1 MADQIDWIAL
11 AVFLFFFIL
20 VTVMGFF
27 AARWKAGPVSEHLD
41 EWGLG
46 GRQFGTWIT
55 WFLVG
60 GDFYTAY
67 TVIAVPALVYAVGA
81 YGFFAL
87 PYTIIVYPFVFAVM
101 PILWKV
107 AHANGHVTAA
117 DVVLGTYGSRGLELA
132 VAITGMIATMPYIA
146 LQLIGMGVVI
156 KAMGLTGE
164 LPIVA
169 AFIILALYTYSSGLR
184 APALIAFVKDIMI
197 YIVVLVAVVV
207 VPARLGGYGAVFAAA
222 GDAFA
227 AKGGA
232 TGLTLKPAQMLPY
245 ATLALGSALAAF
257 MYPHTL
263 TGIFASKSADTIRK
277 NAVLLPAYT
286 LLLGLIALLGY
297 MAYAANIKVTS
308 TNDVVPTLFKVLFPS
323 WFAGFAFSAIAIGAL
338 VPAAVMSIGAANL
351 FTRNVW
357 KSYVNPD
364 ISHAGEAAVAKI
376 ASLVVKVGALAFILF
391 LPTQYALDLQLLGG
405 LWILQTFP
413 ALVFGLFTRWFRAE
427 GLLLGWAV
435 GNSLGIVD
443 GMEQR
448 AEAAREHRSR
458 RRQLCVLCRARR
470 ADPQCRRRS
479 HRDRHRRADLAAQR
493 GCRILI
499 AVRLAA
505 HALRSAG
512 GVSATN
518 RLRKVPMPLISIST
532 TSPAL
537 RSGEAP
543 SVPIQITSP
552 GHSVKYFVSS
562 TMNGLMPKI
571 MSLVRKR
578 LLSLPFTLTMVSIL
592 SRSTS
597 VSIHGPIGLKVSA
610 FLARHSP
617 RSAFCQLR
625 SLTSLPMV

>member
-1 MADQIDWIAL
+1 MSANIDWVAL
-11 AVFLFFFIL
+11 SVFVFFFAL

-27 AARWKAGPVSEHLD
+27 AARWKAGPVNEHLD

-87 PYTIIVYPFVFAVM
+87 PYTIVVYPFVFAVM
-101 PILWKV
+101 PMLWKV
-107 AHANGHVTAA
+107 AHAKGHVTAA
-117 DVVLGTYGSRGLELA
+117 DVVQGTYNSRGLELA
-132 VAITGMIATMPYIA
+132 VALTGIVATMPYIA

-156 KAMGLTGE
+156 QAIGITGE

-169 AFIILALYTYSSGLR
+169 AFVILALYTYSAGLR

-207 VPARLGGYGAVFAAA
+207 VPAKLGGYAAVFAAA

-232 TGLTLKPAQMLPY
+232 TGLILKPSQMLAY

-297 MAYAANIKVTS
+297 MAHAAHIKVAS
-308 TNDVVPTLFKVLFPS
+308 NNDVVPALFQALFPS

-351 FTRNVW
+351 FTRNIW
-357 KSYVNPD
+357 KSYINPD
-364 ISHAGEAAVAKI
+364 ISHAGEASVAKM
-376 ASLVVKVGALAFILF
+376 ASLVVKLGALAFTIF

-413 ALVFGLFTRWFRAE
+413 ALVFGLFTRWFRSE
-427 GLLLGWAV
+427 GLLLGWAA
-435 GNSLGIVD
+435 GILW
-443 GMEQR
+443 GTWT
-448 AEAAREHRSR
+448 AWS
-458 RRQLCVLCRARR
+458 
-470 ADPQCRRRS
+470 
-479 HRDRHRRADLAAQR
+479 
-493 GCRILI
+493 
-499 AVRLAA
+499 
-505 HALRSAG
+505 
-512 GVSATN
+512 
-518 RLRKVPMPLISIST
+518 
-532 TSPAL
+532 
-537 RSGEAP
+537 
-543 SVPIQITSP
+543 
-552 GHSVKYFVSS
+552 
-562 TMNGLMPKI
+562 NGLKP
-571 MSLVRKR
+571 LA
-578 LLSLPFTLTMVSIL
+578 TLNLGDTSYVFYVGLGALILNVVVAVIVTAIVSMV
-592 SRSTS
+592 
-597 VSIHGPIGLKVSA
+597 
-610 FLARHSP
+610 SP
-617 RSAFCQLR
+617 RSPATA
-625 SLTSLPMV
+625 ST

>member
-1 MADQIDWIAL
+1 MSAGIDWIAL
-11 AVFLFFFIL
+11 AVFIFFFAL

-27 AARWKAGPVSEHLD
+27 AARWKAGPVDSHLD

-101 PILWKV
+101 PLLWKV
-107 AHANGHVTAA
+107 AHAKGHVTAA
-117 DVVLGTYGSRGLELA
+117 DVVLEAHGSRSLELA
-132 VAITGMIATMPYIA
+132 VAITGMVATMPYIA

-156 KAMGLTGE
+156 QAIGLTGE

-169 AFIILALYTYSSGLR
+169 AFVILALYTYSSGLR

-207 VPARLGGYGAVFAAA
+207 VPAELGGYGAVFSAAN
-222 GDAFA
+222 DAFA

-232 TGLTLKPAQMLPY
+232 TGLLLKPQQMLAY

-277 NAVLLPAYT
+277 NAIMLPAYT

-297 MAYAANIKVTS
+297 MAHAAHIKVAS
-308 TNDVVPTLFKVLFPS
+308 NNDVVPVLFKTLFPS
-323 WFAGFAFSAIAIGAL
+323 WFAGFAFAAIAIGAL

-364 ISHAGEAAVAKI
+364 ISHAGEASVAKI
-376 ASLVVKVGALAFILF
+376 VSLIVKVGALAFTIF

-413 ALVFGLFTRWFRAE
+413 ALVFGLFMRWFRAG
-427 GLLLGWAV
+427 GLLLGW
-435 GNSLGIVD
+435 G
-443 GMEQR
+443 
-448 AEAAREHRSR
+448 
-458 RRQLCVLCRARR
+458 
-470 ADPQCRRRS
+470 
-479 HRDRHRRADLAAQR
+479 
-493 GCRILI
+493 
-499 AVRLAA
+499 
-505 HALRSAG
+505 AG
-512 GVSATN
+512 TLWGSWTAW
-518 RLRKVPMPLISIST
+518 S
-532 TSPAL
+532 
-537 RSGEAP
+537 
-543 SVPIQITSP
+543 
-552 GHSVKYFVSS
+552 
-562 TMNGLMPKI
+562 NGLKPLATLDLGGASYVFYVGLGALI
-571 MSLVRKR
+571 LNVAVAVVATVILNLV
-578 LLSLPFTLTMVSIL
+578 
-592 SRSTS
+592 
-597 VSIHGPIGLKVSA
+597 
-610 FLARHSP
+610 SP
-617 RSAFCQLR
+617 RSIAR
-625 SLTSLPMV
+625 S

>member
-1 MADQIDWIAL
+1 MADGIQWVAL
-11 AVFLFFFIL
+11 SVFIFFFAL

-27 AARWKAGPVSEHLD
+27 AARWKSGPVNEHLD

-55 WFLVG
+55 WFLIG

-87 PYTIIVYPFVFAVM
+87 PYTIIVYPFVFAIM
-101 PILWKV
+101 PVLWKV
-107 AHANGHVTAA
+107 AHKNGHVTAA
-117 DVVLGTYGSRGLELA
+117 DVVHGTYNSRGLELA
-132 VAITGMIATMPYIA
+132 VALTGMVATMPYIA

-164 LPIVA
+164 WPIIA

-197 YIVVLVAVVV
+197 YIVVLVAVVF
-207 VPARLGGYGAVFAAA
+207 VPYKLGGYGAVFSAAN
-222 GDAFA
+222 DAFN
-227 AKGGA
+227 AKGGT
-232 TGLTLKPAQMLPY
+232 TGLTLKPGLLLPY

-263 TGIFASKSADTIRK
+263 TGVFASKSADTIRK
-277 NAVLLPAYT
+277 NAILLPAYT

-297 MAYAANIKVTS
+297 MVYAAHLKLS
-308 TNDVVPTLFKVLFPS
+308 SPNDAVPMLFQALFPS
-323 WFAGFAFSAIAIGAL
+323 WFAGFAFAAIAIGAL

-376 ASLVVKVGALAFILF
+376 TSLVVKVGALAFILF

-435 GNSLGIVD
+435 GIGWGSWTVWSNGMKPIASLALGGDTYTFFV
-443 GMEQR
+443 GLG
-448 AEAAREHRSR
+448 A
-458 RRQLCVLCRARR
+458 L
-470 ADPQCRRRS
+470 
-479 HRDRHRRADLAAQR
+479 
-493 GCRILI
+493 ILNI
-499 AVRLAA
+499 AVAA
-505 HALRSAG
+505 VATVIVRMILPEGKRATARS
-512 GVSATN
+512 
-518 RLRKVPMPLISIST
+518 
-532 TSPAL
+532 
-537 RSGEAP
+537 
-543 SVPIQITSP
+543 
-552 GHSVKYFVSS
+552 
-562 TMNGLMPKI
+562 
-571 MSLVRKR
+571 
-578 LLSLPFTLTMVSIL
+578 
-592 SRSTS
+592 
-597 VSIHGPIGLKVSA
+597 
-610 FLARHSP
+610 
-617 RSAFCQLR
+617 
-625 SLTSLPMV
+625 